1 MKKFILLWTAV
12 LLFTA
17 CSYQDG
23 HTVELTHSDNITI
36 EKALLYYNK
45 HYANSYTRSNI
56 DERLPFV
63 IGDAEWLW
71 EEAQTSSYNNKSAV
85 DIPITGGY
93 KYRAYRKQPDG
104 TYRGVDTSSK
114 IVVAQDDTTGNISFY
129 IRVSIPDTEEQ
140 NTSIESLNYED
151 RTNFSGLEYYI
162 TIDGCPV
169 AIVKFENGK
178 EVDGVFLGDTTI
190 DGQTKIKK
198 LSELLN
204 GLCIGRRDS
213 NTRSDGEF
221 DYGKVGEVFIN
232 QFGSYCVYV
241 DTNND
246 GIADAVTQIFPD
258 DIAYTFYFG
267 GSSNGGSTGS
277 NSGNTGSSGSTTGSS
292 TAGSGGLSSGGSG
305 AAGFGGGSGSGSN
318 QGSST
323 NNNPTGNLLD
333 NTLTLVNPLKT
344 DFVLNPL
351 EGIIIL
357 PSEPLSPSRIKALI
371 LAKLSNTHPVR
382 DFINS
387 SMIPIYSS
395 SVIPKERIR
404 TLAADYKG
412 WAIYYNSDYYNR
424 LSNAGRLLAIFHEYM
439 HLYLSSKDH
448 GVMIGSL
455 EYQQGLRDLF
465 PNMSAFFYEYIQY
478 IGCKDVFSDI
488 NNTFNENS
496 KIYRD
501 IRNNMYHNIYR

>member
-140 NTSIESLNYED
+140 NTYIESLNYED

-221 DYGKVGEVFIN
+221 EYGKVGEVFIN

-246 GIADAVTQIFPD
+246 GIADAVTQILPD

-267 GSSNGGSTGS
+267 GSSNGGNTGS
-277 NSGNTGSSGSTTGSS
+277 NSGNTGSSGSATGSS
-292 TAGSGGLSSGGSG
+292 TAGSGGLSSGSSG

-323 NNNPTGNLLD
+323 NNNLTGNLLD
-333 NTLTLVNPLKT
+333 NTLSLVNPLKT
-344 DFVLNPL
+344 DFVLTPL
-351 EGIIIL
+351 EGTIIL
-357 PSEPLSPSRIKALI
+357 PTKPLVPEEIKAII
-371 LAKLSNTHPVR
+371 LGRLSETNPLFE
-382 DFINS
+382 FINS
-387 SMIPIYSS
+387 NTIPIYSS
-395 SVIPKERIR
+395 SLIDR
-404 TLAADYKG
+404 LAADLNNQTIHYN
-412 WAIYYNSDYYNR
+412 AAYYDI
-424 LSNAGRLLAIFHEYM
+424 LSNAGRLLALLHEYM
-439 HLYLSSKDH
+439 HLYLNSKDH
-448 GVMIGSL
+448 TVMIGSL
-455 EYQQGLRDLF
+455 EYQQGLRNLF
-465 PNMSAFFYEYIQY
+465 PNMSAHFYERVQY
-478 IGCKDVFSDI
+478 IGCSGVLKNSLGYYSDDQ
-488 NNTFNENS
+488 NGYNTIKEENDNFLY
-496 KIYRD
+496 K
-501 IRNNMYHNIYR
+501 